1 MPGVPRPAAVWRD
14 ARSHC
19 GPCDLAALDR
29 RVGAEGAKGFR
40 RLKAYKHLPAR
51 RVALA
56 AHQSKSVK
64 QVEHKADV
72 V

>member
-1 MPGVPRPAAVWRD
+1 MLEAAK
-14 ARSHC
+14 AFHQ
-19 GPCDLAALDR
+19 
-29 RVGAEGAKGFR
+29 
-40 RLKAYKHLPAR
+40 LKAYKHLPAL